1 MIHIILKYY
10 EKYQKKKILENCF
23 KQATI
28 GPVFDIEIG
37 ARITNESGDRENI
50 TIGHNTYLAGKL
62 RTSPHAKIN
71 IGNYCYIST
80 GAFIGAANSI
90 KIGNYVGIAH
100 YTFVVDNNNHP
111 VEPEARKQH
120 RIRVAPGGE
129 GYKSV
134 GASWELSDHAPIVI
148 EDNVW
153 IGMYCFIGKGVTIG
167 EGAVVARQ
175 SVVTKDI
182 PPYSIVA
189 GNPARVVKMLK

>member
-1 MIHIILKYY
+1 MIHLIMKYY
-10 EKYQKKKILENCF
+10 ENYKKGKTLENCF
-23 KQATI
+23 RNGII
-28 GPVFDIEIG
+28 GNDFDVDTS
-37 ARITNESGDRENI
+37 ARMNNESGDKRNI
-50 TIGHNTYLAGKL
+50 TIGHNTFLAGKI
-62 RTSPHAKIN
+62 RTSPHGKVE

-80 GAFIGAANSI
+80 GAFIGSASSI
-90 KIGNYVGIAH
+90 IIGDYVGIAH
-100 YTFVVDNNNHP
+100 YTFIVDNNNHP

-129 GYKSV
+129 GYQSV

-175 SVVTKDI
+175 SVVTKDV